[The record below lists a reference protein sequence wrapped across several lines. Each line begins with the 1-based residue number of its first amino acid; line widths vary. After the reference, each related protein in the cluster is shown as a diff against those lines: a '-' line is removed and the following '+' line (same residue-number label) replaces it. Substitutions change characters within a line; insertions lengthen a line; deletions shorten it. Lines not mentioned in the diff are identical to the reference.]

1 MPNPAEPPAAALLTR
16 FRASRSEA
24 DFRALY
30 RAHTPRLYG
39 LALRLAGG
47 SRRRSDELV
56 QETWVRAVERL
67 DRFAARSRF
76 ETWLAGILVNCHRE
90 SARRWAKRLLQFDP
104 VRQPE
109 PVEPAAV
116 PPVARIDVERA
127 LADLPAGYREV
138 VVLHDVEG
146 YTHREIGELL
156 GIEEGTSKSQLA
168 RGRTRLRRLLDG
180 SRKTN
185 RGERA

>member
-1 MPNPAEPPAAALLTR
+1 M
-16 FRASRSEA
+16 
-24 DFRALY
+24 
-30 RAHTPRLYG
+30 
-39 LALRLAGG
+39 
-47 SRRRSDELV
+47 
-56 QETWVRAVERL
+56 
-67 DRFAARSRF
+67 
-76 ETWLAGILVNCHRE
+76 
-90 SARRWAKRLLQFDP
+90 
-104 VRQPE
+104 
-109 PVEPAAV
+109 